1 MGIITYSSSAIPVF
15 NFKRL
20 KRKYDVLRAVRKIP
34 FPRGRSYTG
43 RALRFAGTYLYSTS
57 SRSRS
62 KVLVVL
68 TGDQSFD
75 SVSRPAQML
84 KRGGVEIFAFGMGG
98 RRSNRYLSSIAH
110 DRYHV
115 FSARSRLGL
124 RKVIEKLVAKI
135 CAATPIRKPTPT
147 GMCFY
152 FFFFFWFNFVVLLL
166 FLFWHFFRLF
176 VSFGWLTQGWGPS
189 LLSFLLSYKAW
200 VTVTVTVRPMYVL
213 PSYRRFLSC
222 LCILKGFRFSQLV
235 SNCTLRS
242 RV

>member
-20 KRKYDVLRAVRKIP
+20 TRKYDVLRAVRMIP
-34 FPRGRSYTG
+34 FQRGRSHTG
-43 RALRFAGTYLYSTS
+43 RALRFAGTYLYSS
-57 SRSRS
+57 SSLTRS

-84 KRGGVEIFAFGMGG
+84 KRGGVEIFTFGMGG

-110 DRYHV
+110 DRYHL

-135 CAATPIRKPTPT
+135 CAATPIRKPKSP
-147 GMCFY
+147 GKCFY
-152 FFFFFWFNFVVLLL
+152 FFSFFWYWFRFGFVVLLL
-166 FLFWHFFRLF
+166 LFLAFFGYLFRLA
-176 VSFGWLTQGWGPS
+176 G
-189 LLSFLLSYKAW
+189 
-200 VTVTVTVRPMYVL
+200 
-213 PSYRRFLSC
+213 
-222 LCILKGFRFSQLV
+222 
-235 SNCTLRS
+235 
-242 RV
+242 

>member
-20 KRKYDVLRAVRKIP
+20 TRKYDVLRAVRNIP

-62 KVLVVL
+62 KILVVL

-98 RRSNRYLSSIAH
+98 RRRNRYLSSVAH

-176 VSFGWLTQGWGPS
+176 VSFGWLTQDWAPHS
-189 LLSFLLSYKAW
+189 WASFSHI
-200 VTVTVTVRPMYVL
+200 RPG
-213 PSYRRFLSC
+213 SR
-222 LCILKGFRFSQLV
+222 SQ
-235 SNCTLRS
+235 SQS
-242 RV
+242 D

>member
-1 MGIITYSSSAIPVF
+1 MGIIAYSSSAIPVF

-20 KRKYDVLRAVRKIP
+20 TRKYDVLRAVRKIP

-75 SVSRPAQML
+75 SVSRSAQML

-98 RRSNRYLSSIAH
+98 RRSIRYLSSLAH

-124 RKVIEKLVAKI
+124 RTVIEKLVAKI

-147 GMCFY
+147 GMGFY
-152 FFFFFWFNFVVLLL
+152 SFFFFCFCFWFGFVVVFVLAFFFFG
-166 FLFWHFFRLF
+166 FLFH
-176 VSFGWLTQGWGPS
+176 
-189 LLSFLLSYKAW
+189 
-200 VTVTVTVRPMYVL
+200 
-213 PSYRRFLSC
+213 
-222 LCILKGFRFSQLV
+222 LV
-235 SNCTLRS
+235 G
-242 RV
+242 

>member
-84 KRGGVEIFAFGMGG
+84 KRGSVEIFAFGMGG

-124 RKVIEKLVAKI
+124 RKVVEKLVAKI

-166 FLFWHFFRLF
+166 FLFWHFFSAICF
-176 VSFGWLTQGWGPS
+176 IWLVDSGLGPS
-189 LLSFLLSYKAW
+189 L
-200 VTVTVTVRPMYVL
+200 
-213 PSYRRFLSC
+213 
-222 LCILKGFRFSQLV
+222 
-235 SNCTLRS
+235 
-242 RV
+242 

>member
-1 MGIITYSSSAIPVF
+1 MGFITYSSSAVPVF

-20 KRKYDVLRAVRKIP
+20 TRKYDVLRAVRKIP

-124 RKVIEKLVAKI
+124 RKFIEKLVAKI

-176 VSFGWLTQGWGPS
+176 VSFGWLTQDWAPHS
-189 LLSFLLSYKAW
+189 
-200 VTVTVTVRPMYVL
+200 
-213 PSYRRFLSC
+213 
-222 LCILKGFRFSQLV
+222 
-235 SNCTLRS
+235 
-242 RV
+242 

>member
-1 MGIITYSSSAIPVF
+1 MGFITYSSSAVPVF

-20 KRKYDVLRAVRKIP
+20 TRKYDVLRAVRKIP
-34 FPRGRSYTG
+34 FPPGRSYTG

-98 RRSNRYLSSIAH
+98 RRSIRYLSSLAH

-115 FSARSRLGL
+115 FSARSKLGL
-124 RKVIEKLVAKI
+124 RTVIEKLVAKI

-147 GMCFY
+147 GMGFY
-152 FFFFFWFNFVVLLL
+152 SFFFFCFCFWFGLLL
-166 FLFWHFFRLF
+166 FLF
-176 VSFGWLTQGWGPS
+176 
-189 LLSFLLSYKAW
+189 
-200 VTVTVTVRPMYVL
+200 
-213 PSYRRFLSC
+213 
-222 LCILKGFRFSQLV
+222 
-235 SNCTLRS
+235 
-242 RV
+242 